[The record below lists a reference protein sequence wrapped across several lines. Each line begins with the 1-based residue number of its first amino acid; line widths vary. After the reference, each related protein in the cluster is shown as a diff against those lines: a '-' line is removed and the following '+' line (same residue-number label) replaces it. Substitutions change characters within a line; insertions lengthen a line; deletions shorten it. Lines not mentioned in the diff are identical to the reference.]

1 MKTKLLK
8 KIRKAFLIKYVLD
21 DIYRYNKELVLLDI
35 KKSVIIRNKFDGI
48 YTVPDLAFVLKELKE
63 TKLLKKY
70 WDKKARKAFK
80 RL

>member
-21 DIYRYNKELVLLDI
+21 DYKYNKELVLLDI
-35 KKSVIIRNKFDGI
+35 KKSVIIKNRYEGI
-48 YTVPDLAFVLKELKE
+48 HTVPNLAFVLEELGEK
-63 TKLLKKY
+63 KLLKKY
-70 WDKKARKAFK
+70 WDKKAHKAFK

>member
-21 DIYRYNKELVLLDI
+21 NYKYNKELFLFDI
-35 KKSVIIRNKFDGI
+35 KNSVIIKNRWEGI
-48 YTVPDLAFVLKELKE
+48 HTVPDLAFVLEKLGKQ
-63 TKLLKKY
+63 KLLKKY
-70 WDKKARKAFK
+70 WDKKASKAFK